1 MSPVGAH
8 GAVCERFYPRSFLV
22 PLGWRAT
29 ARPRPDA
36 TRVRGF
42 NTNRASSTTQSHR
55 RIAATGTVLRVHQSS
70 RRACD
75 PHLTTCQTGARSECT
90 TPSSTRAN
98 PHRTTASPDS
108 TFAVSELY
116 RIRNCTQLDED
127 PSVLCTDRVPES
139 TRTTDTTLPKHVA
152 GACRVQL
159 RDLCIRAQ
167 VRATSAGPR

>member
-1 MSPVGAH
+1 MPPVGAH

-70 RRACD
+70 RSACD

-98 PHRTTASPDS
+98 PLRTTASPDS
-108 TFAVSELY
+108 ILAVSELF
-116 RIRNCTQLDED
+116 RIRNCTQLVED
-127 PSVLCTDRVPES
+127 SSVLCTDRVPES

-167 VRATSAGPR
+167 VRATSVGPR